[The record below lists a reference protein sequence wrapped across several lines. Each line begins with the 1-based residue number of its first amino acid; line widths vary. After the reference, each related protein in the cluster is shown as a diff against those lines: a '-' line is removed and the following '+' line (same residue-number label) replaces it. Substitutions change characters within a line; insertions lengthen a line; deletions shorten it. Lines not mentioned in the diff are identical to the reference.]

1 MPKDILQV
9 GPLQGE
15 GLLLACA
22 QVLQAGALERS
33 GVDEDGLL
41 SVIRR
46 DEAEAFLVVLELYG
60 ARGHGLSFHCRHA
73 RGMRR
78 AGCAVSGS
86 AIWKR
91 LKRAGRQ

>member
-46 DEAEAFLVVLELYG
+46 DEAEAFLVVLDFTAPEVMDCPFTVVM
-60 ARGHGLSFHCRHA
+60 HV
-73 RGMRR
+73 
-78 AGCAVSGS
+78 GCAAPKGAPFPV
-86 AIWKR
+86 R
-91 LKRAGRQ
+91 RFGRG